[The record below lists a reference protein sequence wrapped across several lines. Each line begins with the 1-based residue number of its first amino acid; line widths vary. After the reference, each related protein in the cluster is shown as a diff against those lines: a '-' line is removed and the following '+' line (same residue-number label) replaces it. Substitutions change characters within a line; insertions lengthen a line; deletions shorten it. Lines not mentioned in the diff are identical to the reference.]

1 MRKLIT
7 IIVASALLS
16 CIGTQAEAQTL
27 KFGHINS
34 QELLK
39 VMPERD
45 SATAKL
51 ERITKT
57 LQDQVE
63 ELQVEFNKK
72 YQDYLQKRS
81 TFTDAIREMKEKE
94 LGEMQQRAQE
104 FQQVAEQD
112 FQRQQQELMKPIID
126 KAMDAI
132 KKVGQ
137 DNGFIYIF
145 DTSQGIVLFQSDKS
159 IDVLPLVKRELGIQ
173 K

>member
-1 MRKLIT
+1 MRKIST
-7 IIVASALLS
+7 IAFILFLSAT
-16 CIGTQAEAQTL
+16 GVKTYAQSY

-34 QELLK
+34 QEILS

-45 SATAKL
+45 SAVAKL
-51 ERITKT
+51 DKFTKT

-94 LGEMQQRAQE
+94 LTEMQQRAQE

-112 FQRQQQELMKPIID
+112 YQRYQGEVMKPVIE
-126 KAMDAI
+126 KADSAI
-132 KKVGQ
+132 KKVAKA
-137 DNGFIYIF
+137 NGFTYIF
-145 DTSQGIVLFQSDKS
+145 DTSTGVILYFSEQSFD
-159 IDVLPLVKRELGIQ
+159 IGPLVKKELGIT